1 MKRVGEV
8 GSTPEAPQQLVL
20 YVEDE
25 PSNWEVTELRLRKK
39 FKLLWARTDA
49 EACALVRQ
57 YGPQLHAVLMDV
69 QLRGSALDGLLLTR
83 LFRGQAVP
91 LPALPGYAEDLPTL
105 TCPIFFV
112 TAYGNLH
119 SPEEMDAA
127 GGDAH
132 VPKPVDFVKLSLLL
146 AQSSMKRAM
155 QSLKR

>member
-1 MKRVGEV
+1 MKRVTDT
-8 GSTPEAPQQLVL
+8 TPQEQAPEQLVL

-25 PSNWEVTELRLRKK
+25 PANWEVTELRLRKK

-69 QLRGSALDGLLLTR
+69 QLRGSSLDGLMLTR
-83 LFRGQAVP
+83 LFRGQP
-91 LPALPGYAEDLPTL
+91 LATRPDFAEGVPTL
-105 TCPIFFV
+105 SCPIFFV

-132 VPKPVDFVKLSLLL
+132 VPKPVDFVKLTLML
-146 AQSSMKRAM
+146 AQSNMKRAL

>member
-1 MKRVGEV
+1 MKPVSKSGEAEAA
-8 GSTPEAPQQLVL
+8 PEQLVL

-25 PSNWEVTELRLRKK
+25 ASNWEVTELRLRKK

-57 YGPQLHAVLMDV
+57 YGAQLHAVLMDV
-69 QLRGSALDGLLLTR
+69 QLRGSVLDGLALTR
-83 LFRGQAVP
+83 VFRGLQVP
-91 LPALPGYAEDLPTL
+91 NLPDFAKDLAPL
-105 TCPIFFV
+105 ECPIFFV

-119 SPEEMDAA
+119 SEAEMEAA

-132 VPKPVDFVKLSLLL
+132 VPKPVDFVKLNLLL
-146 AQSSMKRAM
+146 AQRNMKRAL

>member
-1 MKRVGEV
+1 MKRVGAV
-8 GSTPEAPQQLVL
+8 SSPPEAPQQLVM

-25 PSNWEVTELRLRKK
+25 PANWEVTELRLRNK

-49 EACALVRQ
+49 EACAFVRQ
-57 YGPQLHAVLMDV
+57 YGAQLHAVLMDV
-69 QLRGSALDGLLLTR
+69 QLRGSALDGLMLTR
-83 LFRGQAVP
+83 LFRGQALP
-91 LPALPGYAEDLPTL
+91 LPTLPGYAEGVPTL

-119 SPEEMDAA
+119 SPQEMDAA

-146 AQSSMKRAM
+146 AQSNMKRAM
-155 QSLKR
+155 ESLKR

>member
-1 MKRVGEV
+1 MKRIDEGRPAP
-8 GSTPEAPQQLVL
+8 PEPTHLVL

-39 FKLLWARTDA
+39 FKLLWARTDQ

-57 YGPQLHAVLMDV
+57 HGPELYAVLMDV
-69 QLRGSALDGLLLTR
+69 QLQGSALDGLALTK
-83 LFRGQAVP
+83 LFRGSATAP
-91 LPALPGYAEDLPTL
+91 LPDFAEGIAPL

-119 SPEEMDAA
+119 SPQEMEGA

-132 VPKPVDFVKLSLLL
+132 VPKPVDFVSLTLLL
-146 AQSSMKRAM
+146 ARHNMRRAM
-155 QSLKR
+155 NTLKGAS

>member
-1 MKRVGEV
+1 MKPVSKPGEAEAA
-8 GSTPEAPQQLVL
+8 PEQLVL

-25 PSNWEVTELRLRKK
+25 ASNWEVTELRLRKK
-39 FKLLWARTDA
+39 FKLLWGRTDA

-69 QLRGSALDGLLLTR
+69 QLRGSTLDGLALTR
-83 LFRGQAVP
+83 VFRGMPVANAPEFAQGLTP
-91 LPALPGYAEDLPTL
+91 LE
-105 TCPIFFV
+105 CPIFFV

-119 SPEEMDAA
+119 SEAEMDAA

-132 VPKPVDFVKLSLLL
+132 VPKPVDFVKLNLLL
-146 AQSSMKRAM
+146 AQRNMKRAL